1 MLVACEDAT
10 INSTLQDLLS
20 LPNETRIAAVYTLV
34 AHLRASAAL
43 PGLIGAITC
52 LLGMWKLSMSR
63 FGRCWGDAVLGV
75 TRAVWL
81 ATQTRNNDAMRPPVP
96 SKMGYWQ
103 FPHPLDDDLAE
114 KAFQA
119 IYRCERV
126 AG

>member
-1 MLVACEDAT
+1 MATTPRTYADVEGFINLMLVACEDAT
-10 INSTLQDLLS
+10 INRTLQDLLS
-20 LPNETRIAAVYTLV
+20 LPNDARIAAVYTLV

-43 PGLIGAITC
+43 PGLIDAITC

-103 FPHPLDDDLAE
+103 FPHP
-114 KAFQA
+114 
-119 IYRCERV
+119 
-126 AG
+126 